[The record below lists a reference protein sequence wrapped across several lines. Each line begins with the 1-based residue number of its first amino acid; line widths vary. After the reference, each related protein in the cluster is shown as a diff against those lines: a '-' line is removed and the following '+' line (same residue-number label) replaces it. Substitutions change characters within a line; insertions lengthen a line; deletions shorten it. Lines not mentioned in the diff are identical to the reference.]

1 MIRPSSSF
9 VLRVAPIATACI
21 AGLAFSVGACR
32 STPTT
37 DTTTTTTGA
46 SVQAHEAGVSGG
58 ASYSPVAPSQPNVAP
73 DTVVPGPV
81 PSNAMSVPG
90 GTMGAYDGGEIP

>member
-9 VLRVAPIATACI
+9 VLRVAPFATACI
-21 AGLAFSVGACR
+21 AGLAVSVGACR

-37 DTTTTTTGA
+37 DTTTTTGA

-58 ASYSPVAPSQPNVAP
+58 ASYSPVAPSQPNAAP
-73 DTVVPGPV
+73 DKAVPV
-81 PSNAMSVPG
+81 PSKEMSAPG
-90 GTMGAYDGGEIP
+90 GTMGAGYDGGEIP